1 MSINYV
7 DDIYMDLGEK
17 THMVSLVRPV
27 CGEEIPFEI
36 RAARWELYREDWEK
50 GDVVL
55 EAEGECTV
63 NGHALHKIIMFL
75 YFFFQLLQPICG
87 KLISRHDSGQT
98 AYESSQ

>member
-36 RAARWELYREDWEK
+36 RAAR
-50 GDVVL
+50 
-55 EAEGECTV
+55 
-63 NGHALHKIIMFL
+63 
-75 YFFFQLLQPICG
+75 
-87 KLISRHDSGQT
+87 
-98 AYESSQ
+98 

>member
-17 THMVSLVRPV
+17 IHMVSLVRTV

-63 NGHALHKIIMFL
+63 NGHALDALI
-75 YFFFQLLQPICG
+75 QPEMAARYRFKYIYQVADETWVDVIR
-87 KLISRHDSGQT
+87 LRVN
-98 AYESSQ
+98 